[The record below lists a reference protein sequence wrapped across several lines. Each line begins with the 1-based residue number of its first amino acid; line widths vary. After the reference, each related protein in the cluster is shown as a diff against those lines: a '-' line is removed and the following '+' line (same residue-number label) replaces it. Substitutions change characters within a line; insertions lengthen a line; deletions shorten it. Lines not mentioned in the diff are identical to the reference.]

1 MRVGRVG
8 ELWRYPVKSMQG
20 DRLSTAE
27 ITTRWGVPGDRGWG
41 LRDETVGEIRGAKR
55 ITSLLQFHARYLE
68 EPAGDSTPPVEITFP
83 DGSVRRSDDDD
94 IHAAL
99 SKTVGRDVTLWPRM
113 PRDDHAHYRRVRT
126 SKSEML
132 AQHDLGPNEE
142 FPDFSALPEDV
153 LAELSRFATP
163 PGTYFDAMP
172 LSLLTTASLATV
184 RRAAPDSAIDSR
196 RFRKNIILETDAGI
210 ETASGGCPELDWV
223 GRRLQI
229 GEVECDVV
237 MPIARCIMV
246 GLPQAELP
254 HDRAILRAL
263 ATSTGMELGVYL
275 RVVTPGTICEGDVV
289 DLHEAG
295 SAAER
300 APIAAPGAH

>member
-20 DRLSTAE
+20 DRLPTAE
-27 ITTRWGVPGDRGWG
+27 ITSAWGVPGDRGWG
-41 LRDETVGEIRGAKR
+41 LRDETAREIRGAKR
-55 ITSLLQFHARYLE
+55 ITALMQFHARYLA
-68 EPAGDSTPPVEITFP
+68 EPDGPSTPPVEITFP

-94 IHAAL
+94 IHAAV
-99 SKTVGRDVTLWPRM
+99 SEAVGREVTLWPRM
-113 PRDDHAHYRRVRT
+113 PRDDHEHYRRARA
-126 SKSEML
+126 SKTELL
-132 AQHDLGPNEE
+132 AQHDLGPDDP

-172 LSLLTTASLATV
+172 LSLLTTASLDTV

-196 RFRKNIILETDAGI
+196 RFRKNIIVNTDAD
-210 ETASGGCPELDWV
+210 AGGCPELDWV
-223 GRRLQI
+223 GRQVHI
-229 GEVECDVV
+229 GEVVCDVV

-254 HDRAILRAL
+254 HDRAILKAL
-263 ATSTGMELGVYL
+263 ATNTGMELGVYL
-275 RVVTPGTICEGDVV
+275 RVVTPGTINEGDPV
-289 DLHEAG
+289 DLH
-295 SAAER
+295 
-300 APIAAPGAH
+300 